1 MEKIITEQAL
11 KGYLVRI
18 ATKVMNELGVSENV
32 VVIVVLKAAF
42 VFAADLI
49 RLLPRNVRVE
59 FVKAESYGNEQQA
72 VKDVEVDLL
81 FDAEVLK
88 DQTVLVVDT
97 VYDTGETMKAVTKL
111 VSDCGASKVVTCSL
125 LDKMKAV
132 PGPDIV
138 GLSGSGIGFVVGY
151 GMDLAQ
157 THRGLP
163 FVEQV

>member
-1 MEKIITEQAL
+1 MTEQAL
-11 KGYLVRI
+11 KGHLIRI
-18 ATKVMNELGVSENV
+18 ANKIINRVGVSENLV
-32 VVIVVLKAAF
+32 VVVVLKAAF

-59 FVKAESYGNEQQA
+59 FVKAESYGDEQQA

-81 FDAEVLK
+81 FDQNALK

-111 VSDCGASKVVTCSL
+111 MNNCGASEVVTCSL
-125 LDKMKAV
+125 LDKMKTQ

-138 GLSGSGIGFVVGY
+138 GVSGSDIGFVVGY